1 MQYLYRAMSTNLDD
15 LRPVWLPNNI
25 AADYFKGPKFRR
37 AVYESLNTDDSRFYH
52 CSTSYHSAR
61 FFHEQGR
68 LRRGEKEE
76 EQIVCK
82 IDLWY
87 LYEKKNK
94 S

>member
-1 MQYLYRAMSTNLDD
+1 MSTTLDE
-15 LRPVWLPNNI
+15 LRPVWIP
-25 AADYFKGPKFRR
+25 AAIKEGYFQSNTFRKH
-37 AVYESLNTDDSRFYH
+37 VTESLNTDESKFYH

-87 LYEKKNK
+87 LYEKTK